1 MRVNESER
9 EREREQDCSP
19 KEKKRIGII
28 FVLELFFFFLPC
40 KTAVAGLMSKLADG
54 GDEESLDLLTDIHP
68 LSVFE
73 ASSKHGDEFVDS
85 ISIWK
90 KILFL

>member
-1 MRVNESER
+1 MRVNER
-9 EREREQDCSP
+9 ERESKTVLQRKKNALVLFLSWNCS
-19 KEKKRIGII
+19 
-28 FVLELFFFFLPC
+28 FFFLPC

>member
-1 MRVNESER
+1 MRVNER
-9 EREREQDCSP
+9 ERERARLFS
-19 KEKKRIGII
+19 KGKKTHWYYFCPGI
-28 FVLELFFFFLPC
+28 VLFFLPC